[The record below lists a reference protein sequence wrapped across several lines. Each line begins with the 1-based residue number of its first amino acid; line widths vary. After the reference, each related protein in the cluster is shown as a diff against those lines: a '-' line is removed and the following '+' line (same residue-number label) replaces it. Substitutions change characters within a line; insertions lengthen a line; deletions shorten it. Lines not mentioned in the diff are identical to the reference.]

1 MQFTITREQLLKPL
15 QQVCGVLSS
24 RPSLPVINN
33 LLLEVE
39 GQSLSLTGTD
49 LEVELTTQAELYEA
63 VKSASKFTIP
73 AKKFLDIC
81 RSLPEDS
88 VISVQFEEDRAL
100 IRADRSKFN
109 LATLPASDYPNLM
122 DWKPEVDFTIDQ
134 ATLARLIDATQ
145 FSMANQDARY
155 FLNGMK
161 FETEGNLLRTIATD
175 GHRLAVCTMALNQ
188 ELLTHSV
195 IVPRKAVLELSR
207 LVGNN
212 DQGVRLEIGTNNL
225 RISMNGIVFTS
236 KLIDGRFPDY
246 RRVLPRNADRIL
258 EADAE
263 LLKRA
268 LVRVAILSNERFRGV
283 RLTLSDNLLKITANN
298 PEQEEAEEIIDV
310 SYQSS
315 AMEVGFNVSYL
326 LDVLNTLKCQRVRIN
341 LVDSSSSC
349 LIEDCDNSSAEYV
362 IMPMRL

>member
-1 MQFTITREQLLKPL
+1 MQFIITREQLLKPL
-15 QQVCGVLSS
+15 QQVCGVLTS
-24 RPSLPVINN
+24 RPTLPVINN
-33 LLLEVE
+33 ILLEIE
-39 GQSLSLTGTD
+39 GNRLSLTGTD
-49 LEVELTTQAELYEA
+49 LEVELTTQAELFEA
-63 VKSASKFTIP
+63 VNTSGKFTIP

-81 RSLPEDS
+81 RSLPDDS

-100 IRADRSKFN
+100 IRADRSKFS
-109 LATLPASDYPNLM
+109 LATLPASDYPSLM
-122 DWKPEVDFTIDQ
+122 DWKPEVDFTIEQ
-134 ATLARLIDATQ
+134 ATLARLIDSTQ

-155 FLNGMK
+155 FLNGMR

-188 ELLTHSV
+188 ELLTHAV
-195 IVPRKAVLELSR
+195 IVPRKAVLELLR

-212 DQGVRLEIGTNNL
+212 ADAVRLEIGTSNL
-225 RISMNGIVFTS
+225 RVSMNNVVFTT

-263 LLKRA
+263 VLKRA
-268 LVRVAILSNERFRGV
+268 LVRAAILSNDKFRGV
-283 RLTLSDNLLKITANN
+283 RLALSNNLLKITANN

-310 SYQSS
+310 SYQSTD
-315 AMEVGFNVSYL
+315 MEIGFNVSYM
-326 LDVLNTLKCQRVRIN
+326 LDVLNSLKCQRVRVS
-341 LVDSSSSC
+341 LVDANSSC
-349 LIEDCDNSSAEYV
+349 LIEDCDNSAAEYV